1 MFGAGWE
8 GLVCSVSCLRA
19 HSPLLSLAQQAEL
32 QALFP
37 GAGLTLLSP
46 EFLWALSGTVSSGIA
61 GEGREM
67 KNGFVSLQGERKN
80 SA

>member
-1 MFGAGWE
+1 MQRELAEGSQPPALAGTT
-8 GLVCSVSCLRA
+8 GRA
-19 HSPLLSLAQQAEL
+19 AGTV
-32 QALFP
+32 P